1 MSRFKNKAI
10 IKISIIAVII
20 AALGSLTYL
29 FLWGKLFPY
38 SPLKIGFSKHE
49 LTNIVLYV
57 QDGVK
62 YEDYSGLDAYPP
74 VVERWHELQ
83 FREKPVI
90 FIFRDKD
97 SYLRRAVTKARF
109 CAYPNGSI
117 VISPWALQ
125 EAKEGKISL
134 AIYLKHEL
142 SHTLLYQ
149 HMGVLAAYAYY
160 PNWLL
165 EGIAMARTE
174 QMGTSWYPSREET
187 YHYIKK
193 GNFMTPSDYKTAKE
207 DKVVINVKYRI
218 AFIYSEFGCIVD
230 DLIMTYGK
238 EKFIKYTRQLF
249 SDSNHDKV
257 FKEIYGI
264 DFNIF
269 LLDFKRRVD
278 ESAQKT

>member
-1 MSRFKNKAI
+1 MSSLKRQAI
-10 IKISIIAVII
+10 VQISIIALII
-20 AALGSLTYL
+20 ISLGSLTYL

-49 LTNIVLYV
+49 LTNIILYV
-57 QDGVK
+57 QDGVPYK
-62 YEDYSGLDAYPP
+62 DYSVIDAYPP
-74 VVERWHELQ
+74 VVERWHDLR

-97 SYLRRAVTKARF
+97 SYLRRSITKARF
-109 CAYPNGSI
+109 CAYPNGSL

-134 AIYLKHEL
+134 EIYLRHEL

-149 HMGVLAAYAYY
+149 HMGVLAAYVHY

-165 EGIAMARTE
+165 EGIAMDSAD
-174 QMGTSWYPSREET
+174 QMGTSWYPSKKET
-187 YHYIKK
+187 YRYIKK
-193 GNFMTPSDYKTAKE
+193 GNFMTPSDYKTATE
-207 DKVVINVKYRI
+207 DKIVLNVKYRI
-218 AFIYSEFGCIVD
+218 AFIYSEFGCIAD

-238 EKFIKYTRQLF
+238 EKFLKYVRQLF

-278 ESAQKT
+278 ESTQET